1 MPELSLPTEELAR
14 LRVAHRSARTKRDAD
29 RIKAVVLLASG
40 WSVTDVAQALLL
52 DEGTVRH
59 YLARYR
65 HGGLPALLKAH
76 YKGSQARLS
85 AEALAELEAHLEHQL
100 YGSVKEIVAYV
111 AERYGITYSERGM
124 TDLLHRLGFTYK
136 KAKVVPGKADAEA
149 QEGFVEQYEKLKEEK
164 GKDDPI
170 YFMDGTHPHHNPMP
184 AYGWIKK
191 GVEQEIPSNTGR
203 RRVNI
208 NGAINIETMNTT
220 VRFDPSINAQSTLAL
235 LQALEHKHPKAQCI
249 YVICDNAG
257 YYRSRDVQTYLE
269 QSKVK
274 LLFLPPYSPN
284 LNLIERLWKYFK
296 KQILYNHFYP
306 TFDEFKAACVNFFRN
321 TRNHRK
327 QLRTL
332 LRERFNIIAAP
343 AA

>member
-1 MPELSLPTEELAR
+1 MPEIVLPTEELVR
-14 LRVAHRSARTKRDAD
+14 LRAAHRRARKKRDAD

-40 WSVTDVAQALLL
+40 WSVAEVAQALLL
-52 DEGTVRH
+52 DEGTVRN
-59 YLARYR
+59 YLQRYQQ
-65 HGGLPALLKAH
+65 GGLPALLKEH

-85 AEALAELEAHLEHQL
+85 AEALAELEAHLEREL

-111 AERYGITYSERGM
+111 AQRFGVRYSERGM
-124 TDLLHRLGFTYK
+124 TELLHRLGFTYK

-149 QEGFVEQYEKLKEEK
+149 QQAFVEQYEKLKEEK

-191 GVEQEIPSNTGR
+191 GEDQEVPSNTGR

-208 NGAINIETMNTT
+208 NGAINIETMSAT
-220 VRFDPSINAQSTLAL
+220 VRFDPSINAHSTVSL
-235 LQALEHKHPKAQCI
+235 LRALESKHPTAQCI

-257 YYRSRDVQTYLE
+257 YYRSRDVQAYLKD
-269 QSKVK
+269 SKVE
-274 LLFLPPYSPN
+274 LVFLPPYSPN

-296 KQILYNHFYP
+296 KQILYNRYYP
-306 TFDEFKAACVNFFRN
+306 TFDEFKAACVDFFRN
-321 TRNHRK
+321 TRKHRK